1 MSAATVGNTI
11 TRIILIAML
20 VLIGAGEAWTAYRL
34 ITGDGA
40 ALELVLGLL
49 VGAAFL
55 ATGAWMLWRM
65 PGMPTGAATSA
76 HRLSDD
82 PAPGAY
88 RTAVRRVRE
97 RLDARATGGPPF
109 AQLFLLDADFN
120 AALQTVWRLQ
130 WSWIESWI
138 ESTGIAA
145 PWRDFTN
152 LLRTNV
158 LAALD
163 QHAEAAGDD
172 QDGRLRAALAAALE
186 RSDARVRGELNRAL
200 LEHASR
206 GLSRADDDLRH
217 DVIALLEVDLT
228 DSLTAFRALDMFGG
242 MP

>member
-65 PGMPTGAATSA
+65 PGVATGAATSA

-88 RTAVRRVRE
+88 RTALRRVRE

-109 AQLFLLDADFN
+109 AQLVLLDADFN
-120 AALQTVWRLQ
+120 AALKTVWRVQ
-130 WSWIESWI
+130 SSWF
-138 ESTGIAA
+138 ESTGYIA
-145 PWRDFTN
+145 PWWHAFTEG
-152 LLRTNV
+152 LREGVRTA
-158 LAALD
+158 LALD
-163 QHAEAAGDD
+163 QHAAAAVDD

-186 RSDARVRGELNRAL
+186 RSDAQVRGELNRAL

-217 DVIALLEVDLT
+217 NVIAALEADLT
-228 DSLTAFRALDMFGG
+228 DSLTVFHALDVFAAGL
-242 MP
+242 P